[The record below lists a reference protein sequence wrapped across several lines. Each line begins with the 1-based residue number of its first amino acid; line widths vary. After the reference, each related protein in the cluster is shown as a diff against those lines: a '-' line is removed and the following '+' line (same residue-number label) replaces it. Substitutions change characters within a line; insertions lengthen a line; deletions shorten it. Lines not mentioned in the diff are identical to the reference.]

1 MKLQPDSAFLA
12 LICAAAL
19 SSFSYPIVAATP
31 DDTQAL
37 AVPADQALAFEVMA
51 SGVRVYECMK
61 VSDSASKFEW
71 VFKAPEA
78 ELYDA
83 NGNGVGHFYV
93 GPTWEAYDGSKV
105 VGEVKGKYPDLD
117 AAAIS
122 LLPSSKSNAG
132 KGVFA
137 QSISVRPLRTKGWQ
151 APTESCNQA
160 QTGKE
165 SRVPFTANYSF
176 STARMNEPAQ
186 QKYMPH
192 VSQSIMPIN
201 VAKTVRIFKMTESGG
216 VQRVIVK
223 NRDDADQVTL
233 IQQNL
238 REEADRFQH
247 GDYSDFAA
255 LHRTDKPEPKDI
267 QPGAQQAK
275 VSYATLS
282 DGAEIIFETTDLHLL
297 TAIHRWFGSQLS
309 EYGADAKAE

>member
-1 MKLQPDSAFLA
+1 
-12 LICAAAL
+12 
-19 SSFSYPIVAATP
+19 VAATP

-37 AVPADQALAFEVMA
+37 AVPADQALVFEVMA

-61 VSDSASKFEW
+61 VSDSPSKFEW
-71 VFKAPEA
+71 IFKAPEA

-83 NGNGVGHFYV
+83 NGNRAGHFYA

-122 LLPSSKSNAG
+122 LLPSSKSNTS

-137 QSISVRPLRTKGWQ
+137 QSISVRLLRTKGWQ

-165 SRVPFTANYSF
+165 SRVPFTANYRF
-176 STARMNEPAQ
+176 STARVNEPAQ
-186 QKYMPH
+186 QKHMAH
-192 VSQSIMPIN
+192 VSPSIMPIN

-247 GDYSDFAA
+247 GDYSDLSAP
-255 LHRTDKPEPKDI
+255 HRTDKPQPKDL
-267 QPGAQQAK
+267 QPGVQQAK
-275 VSYATLS
+275 VSYAALY

-297 TAIHRWFGSQLS
+297 TAIHRWFGAQLS

>member
-1 MKLQPDSAFLA
+1 MKLQPDSASLA
-12 LICAAAL
+12 LICAAVL
-19 SSFSYPIVAATP
+19 SVFSYPIVAATP

-37 AVPADQALAFEVMA
+37 AVPADQALVVEVMA

-61 VSDSASKFEW
+61 VSDNSSKFEW

-83 NGNGVGHFYV
+83 NGNRAGHFYA

-122 LLPSSKSNAG
+122 LLPSSKSNTG

-137 QSISVRPLRTKGWQ
+137 QSISVRLLRTKGWQ

-165 SRVPFTANYSF
+165 SRVPFTANYRF
-176 STARMNEPAQ
+176 STARVNEPAQ
-186 QKYMPH
+186 QKHMAH
-192 VSQSIMPIN
+192 VSPSIMPIN

-247 GDYSDFAA
+247 GDYSDLSAP
-255 LHRTDKPEPKDI
+255 HRTDKPQPKDL
-267 QPGAQQAK
+267 QPGVQQAK
-275 VSYATLS
+275 VSYAALY

-297 TAIHRWFGSQLS
+297 TAIHRWFGAQLS